1 MARND
6 VLTEFENSINAMV
19 EVALVPSL
27 QERYNRTVQI
37 NEEFFE
43 RTGGSNLPS
52 YLLNIL
58 ADWILLEIL
67 KDKDVDKVSKTE
79 FAILSPRQ
87 IRRRDKRE
95 NSVEDEIMDFLN
107 LKYVKQKD
115 SLYKKLKKA
124 SE

>member
-6 VLTEFENSINAMV
+6 VLTEFENIINAMV
-19 EVALVPSL
+19 EVAPVPSL

-43 RTGGSNLPS
+43 RTEGNNLPP

-58 ADWILLEIL
+58 ADLILLEIL

-87 IRRRDKRE
+87 LRRRDKRE
-95 NSVEDEIMDFLN
+95 NSVESEIMDFLN

>member
-19 EVALVPSL
+19 EVALVPIL